1 MAKGQH
7 LDYHSGNRS
16 GRVNVRSSAVFG
28 LAALAAL
35 LTAAAAHAQPSGVE
49 AIANYAGPDRQTIL
63 EQGARR
69 EGSLLLY
76 TTGTQLKPLIDRFEQ
91 KYPYL
96 RVELARAS
104 SADTARKVIE
114 EYRAGFEKVDAFELA
129 SHGLVVPRD
138 EGILQP
144 FRSPEQGAFAA
155 EAVEPGR
162 HWVVVR
168 ESYTGI
174 GFNTKLL
181 PSERAPKTYLALLDA
196 QWRGRMAISGV
207 STTAVNWVGTML
219 IAQGPDFVRKLGAQ
233 NIRIYNLT
241 GRALAN
247 LMTAGEVMLSP
258 TIYNSHVAAS
268 AEKGAPLGWFAPGPV
283 PVTDSGVAIARK
295 APHPHAAM
303 LFADFLMSK
312 ESQILYQELGYDSPR
327 SDAAGAGAKLDR
339 LYLTNRP
346 NYIRE
351 YEDWAKLYQDVFLRR
366 RI

>member
-1 MAKGQH
+1 MAK
-7 LDYHSGNRS
+7 
-16 GRVNVRSSAVFG
+16 
-28 LAALAAL
+28 L
-35 LTAAAAHAQPSGVE
+35 LLSTRLLAAAALWGTIAAGSASAQPSGVD
-49 AIANYAGPDRQTIL
+49 AIANYTGADRQKVL
-63 EQGARR
+63 EEGARR
-69 EGSLLLY
+69 EGGLLLY
-76 TTGTQLKPLIDRFEQ
+76 TTGTQIKPLIERFEQ
-91 KYPYL
+91 TYPFV

-104 SADTARKVIE
+104 SADTARKVLE
-114 EYRAGFEKVDAFELA
+114 EYRAGYEKVDAFELA

-144 FRSPEQGAFAA
+144 FRSPEFAAFAA
-155 EAVEPGR
+155 EAIEPGR

-181 PSERAPKTYLALLDA
+181 PPDKAPKTYQALLDA
-196 QWRGRMAISGV
+196 QWKGRMAISGV
-207 STTAVNWVGTML
+207 STTAVNWVGTMI
-219 IAQGPDFVRKLGAQ
+219 IAHGPDFVRKLGQQ

-247 LMTAGEVMLSP
+247 LMTAGEVTLSP

-283 PVTDSGVAIARK
+283 PVTDTGVAIARK
-295 APHPHAAM
+295 APHPHATM
-303 LFADFLMSK
+303 LFMDFLMSK
-312 ESQILYQELGYDSPR
+312 EGQQLYQELGYDSPR
-327 SDAAGAGAKLDR
+327 SDVAGAGAGAKMEK
-339 LYLTNRP
+339 LYLTNRA

-351 YEDWAKLYQDVFLRR
+351 YEDWAKLYQDTFLRR

>member
-1 MAKGQH
+1 MAR
-7 LDYHSGNRS
+7 LSLSTRL
-16 GRVNVRSSAVFG
+16 FG
-28 LAALAAL
+28 TAALWSFIVVGAAS
-35 LTAAAAHAQPSGVE
+35 AQPAGVD
-49 AIANYAGPDRQTIL
+49 AIANYTGADRQKVL
-63 EQGARR
+63 EEGARR
-69 EGSLLLY
+69 EGGLLLY
-76 TTGTQLKPLIDRFEQ
+76 TTGTQIKPLLERFEQ
-91 KYPYL
+91 TYPFV

-104 SADTARKVIE
+104 SADTARKVLE
-114 EYRAGFEKVDAFELA
+114 EYRAGYEKVDAFELA

-144 FRSPEQGAFAA
+144 FRSPEFAAFAA
-155 EAVEPGR
+155 EAIEPGR

-181 PSERAPKTYLALLDA
+181 PPDKAPKTYQALLDA
-196 QWRGRMAISGV
+196 QWKGRMAISGV
-207 STTAVNWVGTML
+207 STTAVNWVGTMI
-219 IAQGPDFVRKLGAQ
+219 IAHGPDFVRKLGQQ

-247 LMTAGEVMLSP
+247 LMTAGEVTLSP

-283 PVTDSGVAIARK
+283 PVTDTGVAIARK
-295 APHPHAAM
+295 APHPHATM
-303 LFADFLMSK
+303 LFMDFLMSK
-312 ESQILYQELGYDSPR
+312 QGQQLYQELGYDSPR
-327 SDAAGAGAKLDR
+327 SDVAGAGAKMEK
-339 LYLTNRP
+339 LYLTNRA

-351 YEDWAKLYQDVFLRR
+351 YEDWAKLYQDTFLRR

>member
-1 MAKGQH
+1 M
-7 LDYHSGNRS
+7 RS
-16 GRVNVRSSAVFG
+16 ILALGF
-28 LAALAAL
+28 AALASVGAN
-35 LTAAAAHAQPSGVE
+35 AQPASVE
-49 AIANYAGPDRQTIL
+49 AIANYGGDDRQKVL
-63 EQGARR
+63 EEGARR
-69 EGSLLLY
+69 EGGFLLY
-76 TTGTQLKPLIDRFEQ
+76 TTGTQIKPLLERFEQ
-91 KYPYL
+91 KYPYV

-104 SADTARKVIE
+104 SADTARKVVE
-114 EYRAGFEKVDAFELA
+114 EYRAGYEKVDAFELA

-144 FRSPEQGAFAA
+144 FRSPEFAAFAA
-155 EAVEPGR
+155 DAIEPAR

-181 PSERAPKTYLALLDA
+181 PPEKAPKTYQALLEP
-196 QWRGRMAISGV
+196 QWKGKMAISGV
-207 STTAVNWVGTML
+207 STTAVNWVGTMI
-219 IAQGPDFVRKLGAQ
+219 IAHNQDFVRRLGQQ

-247 LMTAGEVMLSP
+247 LMTAGEVILSP

-283 PVTDSGVAIARK
+283 PVTDTGVAIARK

-303 LFADFLMSK
+303 LFADFLMSQ
-312 ESQILYQELGYDSPR
+312 EGQRLYLELGYDSAR
-327 SDAAGAGAKLDR
+327 GDVAGAGAKVEK
-339 LYLTNRP
+339 LYLTNRA

-351 YEDWAKLYQDVFLRR
+351 YEDWAKIYQDAFLRR

>member
-1 MAKGQH
+1 MATFATKWLYMVVLAG
-7 LDYHSGNRS
+7 
-16 GRVNVRSSAVFG
+16 VFG
-28 LAALAAL
+28 IGQANG
-35 LTAAAAHAQPSGVE
+35 QPANVE
-49 AIANYAGPDRQTIL
+49 AVANYTGPDRQKVL
-63 EQGARR
+63 EDGARR

-76 TTGTQLKPLIDRFEQ
+76 TTGTQIKPLLDRFEQ
-91 KYPYL
+91 KYSFL
-96 RVELARAS
+96 KVELARAS
-104 SADTARKVIE
+104 SADTARKVVE

-138 EGILQP
+138 ENILLP
-144 FRSPEQGAFAA
+144 FRSPEFEAFAPDA
-155 EAVEPGR
+155 IEPKR

-174 GFNTKLL
+174 GFNNKLL
-181 PSERAPKTYLALLDA
+181 AADKAPKTYQALLDP
-196 QWRGRMAISGV
+196 QFRGRMAISGI

-219 IAQGPDFVRKLGAQ
+219 IVHGADFVRRLGQQ

-247 LMTAGEVMLSP
+247 LMSAGEVTLSP

-283 PVTDSGVAIARK
+283 PVTDTGVAIARK
-295 APHPHAAM
+295 APHPHATM

-312 ESQILYQELGYDSPR
+312 DGQKLYQELGYDSPR
-327 SDAAGAGAKLDR
+327 SDVVGAGAKLEK

-351 YEDWAKLYQDVFLRR
+351 YEDWAKLYQDTFVRR

>member
-1 MAKGQH
+1 MGSFVHFKTYASV
-7 LDYHSGNRS
+7 L
-16 GRVNVRSSAVFG
+16 
-28 LAALAAL
+28 ALASFFAL
-35 LTAAAAHAQPSGVE
+35 GLLPAPAQPPAVE
-49 AIANYAGPDRQTIL
+49 RIANYAGTDRQSVL
-63 EQGARR
+63 EAGAKR
-69 EGSLLLY
+69 EGGLLLY
-76 TTGTQLKPLIDRFEQ
+76 TTGTQIKPLIDRFEA

-104 SADTARKVIE
+104 SADTARKVLE

-129 SHGLVVPRD
+129 SPGLVLPRD

-144 FRSPEQGAFAA
+144 FRSPELAAFAA

-181 PSERAPKTYLALLDA
+181 PSERAPKTYLDLLDA
-196 QWRGRMAISGV
+196 QWRGKMAISGV
-207 STTAVNWVGTML
+207 STTSVNWVGTML
-219 IAQGPDFVRKLGAQ
+219 IALGPEFVRKLGTQ
-233 NIRIYNLT
+233 NIRVYNLT

-247 LMTAGEVMLSP
+247 LMTAGEVALSP

-268 AEKGAPLGWFAPGPV
+268 VEKGAPLGWFAPGPV

-295 APHPHAAM
+295 APHPHAAI
-303 LFADFLMSK
+303 LFMDFLMSK
-312 ESQILYQELGYDSPR
+312 NGQVLYQDLGYDSPR
-327 SDAAGAGAKLDR
+327 ADAVHPGAQVHK

-346 NYIRE
+346 NYLRD
-351 YEDWAKLYQDVFLRR
+351 YENWARHYQDVFVR
-366 RI
+366 

>member
-1 MAKGQH
+1 M
-7 LDYHSGNRS
+7 
-16 GRVNVRSSAVFG
+16 VRRLLAARFALPGALIGVLVVG
-28 LAALAAL
+28 GAALA
-35 LTAAAAHAQPSGVE
+35 QPAGVE
-49 AIANYAGPDRQTIL
+49 AIANYTGADRQKVL
-63 EQGARR
+63 EEGARR

-76 TTGTQLKPLIDRFEQ
+76 TTGTQIKPLVDRFEQ

-104 SADTARKVIE
+104 SADTARKVLE
-114 EYRAGFEKVDAFELA
+114 EYRAGYEKVDAFELA

-138 EGILQP
+138 ENILQP
-144 FRSPEQGAFAA
+144 FRSPELSAFVADA
-155 EAVEPGR
+155 IEPGR

-174 GFNTKLL
+174 GFNSKLL
-181 PSERAPKTYLALLDA
+181 PPDKAPKTYQALLEP
-196 QWRGRMAISGV
+196 QWKGKMAISGV

-219 IAQGPDFVRKLGAQ
+219 IVHGADFVRKLGQQ

-268 AEKGAPLGWFAPGPV
+268 AEKGAPLGWFAPGTV
-283 PVTDSGVAIARK
+283 PVTDTGVALARK
-295 APHPHAAM
+295 APHPHAAL
-303 LFADFLMSK
+303 LFIDFLMSK
-312 ESQILYQELGYDSPR
+312 EGQVLYQELGYDSPR
-327 SDAAGAGAKLDR
+327 SDVAGAGARMEKV
-339 LYLTNRP
+339 YLTNRG

-351 YEDWAKLYQDVFLRR
+351 YEDWAKLYQDVFVRR

>member
-1 MAKGQH
+1 M
-7 LDYHSGNRS
+7 
-16 GRVNVRSSAVFG
+16 VRRLLAARFALPGALIGVLVVG
-28 LAALAAL
+28 GAALA
-35 LTAAAAHAQPSGVE
+35 QPAGVE
-49 AIANYAGPDRQTIL
+49 AIANYTGADRQKVL
-63 EQGARR
+63 EEGARR

-76 TTGTQLKPLIDRFEQ
+76 TTGTQIKPLVDRFEQ

-104 SADTARKVIE
+104 SADTARKVLE
-114 EYRAGFEKVDAFELA
+114 EYRAGYEKVDAFELA

-138 EGILQP
+138 ENILQP
-144 FRSPEQGAFAA
+144 FRSPELSAFAA
-155 EAVEPGR
+155 DAIEPGR

-181 PSERAPKTYLALLDA
+181 PPDKAPKTYQSLLEP
-196 QWRGRMAISGV
+196 QWKGKMAISGV

-219 IAQGPDFVRKLGAQ
+219 IVHGADFVRKLGQQ

-283 PVTDSGVAIARK
+283 PVTDTGVALARK
-295 APHPHAAM
+295 APHPHAAL
-303 LFADFLMSK
+303 LFIDFLMSK
-312 ESQILYQELGYDSPR
+312 EGQVLYQELGYDSPR
-327 SDAAGAGAKLDR
+327 SDVAGAGARMEKV
-339 LYLTNRP
+339 YLTNRG

-351 YEDWAKLYQDVFLRR
+351 YEDWAKLYQDVFVRR

>member
-1 MAKGQH
+1 M
-7 LDYHSGNRS
+7 
-16 GRVNVRSSAVFG
+16 VRRLLAARFALPGALIGVLVVG
-28 LAALAAL
+28 GAALA
-35 LTAAAAHAQPSGVE
+35 QPAGVE
-49 AIANYAGPDRQTIL
+49 AIANYTGADRQKVL
-63 EQGARR
+63 EEGARR
-69 EGSLLLY
+69 EGGLLLY
-76 TTGTQLKPLIDRFEQ
+76 TTGTQIKPLIDRFEQ

-104 SADTARKVIE
+104 SADTARKVLE
-114 EYRAGFEKVDAFELA
+114 EYRAGYEKVDAFELA

-138 EGILQP
+138 ENILQP
-144 FRSPEQGAFAA
+144 FRSPELSAFAA
-155 EAVEPGR
+155 DAIEPGR
-162 HWVVVR
+162 NWVVVR

-181 PSERAPKTYLALLDA
+181 PSDKAPKTYQSLLEP
-196 QWRGRMAISGV
+196 QWKGKMAISGV

-219 IAQGPDFVRKLGAQ
+219 IVQGADFVRKLGQQ

-268 AEKGAPLGWFAPGPV
+268 ADKGAPLGWFAPGPV
-283 PVTDSGVAIARK
+283 PVTDTGVALARK
-295 APHPHAAM
+295 APHPHAAL
-303 LFADFLMSK
+303 LFIDFLMSK
-312 ESQILYQELGYDSPR
+312 EGQILYQELGYDSPR
-327 SDAAGAGAKLDR
+327 SDVAGAGARMEK
-339 LYLTNRP
+339 LYLTNRA

-351 YEDWAKLYQDVFLRR
+351 YEDWAKLYQDVFVRR

>member
-1 MAKGQH
+1 
-7 LDYHSGNRS
+7 
-16 GRVNVRSSAVFG
+16 VRSSAFLT

-35 LTAAAAHAQPSGVE
+35 LAAAHVRDPARAQPSTVG
-49 AIANYAGPDRQTIL
+49 AIANYAGLDRQMIL

-76 TTGTQLKPLIDRFEQ
+76 TTGTQIKPLIDRFEQ
-91 KYPYL
+91 KYPY
-96 RVELARAS
+96 VKIELARAS

-144 FRSPEQGAFAA
+144 FRSPELAAFAA

-181 PSERAPKTYLALLDA
+181 PAERAPKTYLDLLDA
-196 QWRGRMAISGV
+196 QWRGKMAISGV

-219 IAQGPDFVRKLGAQ
+219 IAHGPDYVRKLGTQ

-247 LMTAGEVMLSP
+247 LMTAGEVVLSP
-258 TIYNSHVAAS
+258 TIYNSHVTAS
-268 AEKGAPLGWFAPGPV
+268 AEKGAPLGWLAPGPV
-283 PVTDSGVAIARK
+283 PVTDTGVAIARK

-303 LFADFLMSK
+303 LFVDFLMSK
-312 ESQILYQELGYDSPR
+312 DGQSLYRELGYDSPR
-327 SDAAGAGAKLDR
+327 NDVAGAGARVEK
-339 LYLTNRP
+339 LYLTNRA

-351 YEDWAKLYQDVFLRR
+351 YEDWARLYQDVFLRR
-366 RI
+366 RL

>member
-1 MAKGQH
+1 MRE
-7 LDYHSGNRS
+7 DY
-16 GRVNVRSSAVFG
+16 VRMSAALG
-28 LAALAAL
+28 LAVLATL
-35 LTAAAAHAQPSGVE
+35 VAAAVAPAQPPTVE
-49 AIANYAGPDRQTIL
+49 AIANYAGSDRQAIL

-76 TTGTQLKPLIDRFEQ
+76 TTGTQIKPLIDRFEQ
-91 KYPYL
+91 KYPYVK
-96 RVELARAS
+96 VELARAS

-144 FRSPEQGAFAA
+144 FHSPELASFAA
-155 EAVEPGR
+155 EAVEPGH

-181 PSERAPKTYLALLDA
+181 PPERAPKTYVALLDP

-207 STTAVNWVGTML
+207 TTTAVNWVGTML
-219 IAQGPDFVRKLGAQ
+219 IAQGLDFVRKLGTQ
-233 NIRIYNLT
+233 NIRVYNLT

-247 LMTAGEVMLSP
+247 LMTAGEVALSP

-303 LFADFLMSK
+303 LFVDFLMSK
-312 ESQILYQELGYDSPR
+312 ESQLLYQELGYDSPR
-327 SDAAGAGAKLDR
+327 SDAGKAGAKLER

-366 RI
+366 R

>member
-1 MAKGQH
+1 
-7 LDYHSGNRS
+7 
-16 GRVNVRSSAVFG
+16 VREDQVRTSKALG
-28 LAALAAL
+28 LAVLATL
-35 LTAAAAHAQPSGVE
+35 VIAANARAQPSTVE
-49 AIANYAGPDRQTIL
+49 AIVNYTGPDRQAIL

-76 TTGTQLKPLIDRFEQ
+76 TTGTQIKPLIDRFEQ
-91 KYPYL
+91 KYPYV

-155 EAVEPGR
+155 DAVEPGR

-181 PSERAPKTYLALLDA
+181 PPERAPKTYLDLIDP

-207 STTAVNWVGTML
+207 TTTAVNWVGTML
-219 IAQGPDFVRKLGAQ
+219 IAQGLDFVRKLGTQ
-233 NIRIYNLT
+233 NIRVYNLT

-247 LMTAGEVMLSP
+247 LMTAGEVMVSP

-312 ESQILYQELGYDSPR
+312 EGGALYRELGYDSPR
-327 SDAAGAGAKLDR
+327 SDAAGASAGAKLER

-351 YEDWAKLYQDVFLRR
+351 YEDWAKLYQDVFVRR

>member
-1 MAKGQH
+1 MVTYLTRWLH
-7 LDYHSGNRS
+7 M
-16 GRVNVRSSAVFG
+16 V
-28 LAALAAL
+28 ALACAL
-35 LTAAAAHAQPSGVE
+35 GIGQANGQPANVE
-49 AIANYAGPDRQTIL
+49 AVANYAGADRQKVL
-63 EQGARR
+63 EDGARR
-69 EGSLLLY
+69 EGGLLLY
-76 TTGTQLKPLIDRFEQ
+76 TTGTQIKPLLDRFEQ

-96 RVELARAS
+96 KVELARAS

-138 EGILQP
+138 ENILMP
-144 FRSPEQGAFAA
+144 FRSPEFEAFVPDAI
-155 EAVEPGR
+155 EPKQ

-174 GFNTKLL
+174 GFNNKLL
-181 PSERAPKTYLALLDA
+181 PPDKAPKTYQALLDP
-196 QWRGRMAISGV
+196 QWKGRMAISGLT
-207 STTAVNWVGTML
+207 TTAVNWVGSMV
-219 IAQGPDFVRKLGAQ
+219 IAHGADFVRRLGQQ

-247 LMTAGEVMLSP
+247 LMSAGEVILSS

-268 AEKGAPLGWFAPGPV
+268 ADKGAPLGWFAPGPV
-283 PVTDSGVAIARK
+283 PVTDTGVAIARK

-312 ESQILYQELGYDSPR
+312 EAQFLYQELGYDSAR
-327 SDAAGAGAKLDR
+327 RDVAGPGAQVER

-346 NYIRE
+346 NFIRD
-351 YEDWAKLYQDVFLRR
+351 YEDWAKLYQDTFVRR
-366 RI
+366 RM

>member
-1 MAKGQH
+1 MA
-7 LDYHSGNRS
+7 L
-16 GRVNVRSSAVFG
+16 VVL
-28 LAALAAL
+28 LAAAKAA
-35 LTAAAAHAQPSGVE
+35 AQPSIVE
-49 AIANYAGPDRQTIL
+49 AIANTTGPDRQTIL

-76 TTGTQLKPLIDRFEQ
+76 TTGTQIKPLLDRFEQ
-91 KYPYL
+91 KYPYV
-96 RVELARAS
+96 RIELARAS

-114 EYRAGFEKVDAFELA
+114 EYRAGFDKVDAFELA

-144 FRSPEQGAFAA
+144 FRSPEQAAFAA
-155 EAVEPGR
+155 DAVEPGR

-181 PSERAPKTYLALLDA
+181 PSERAPKTYVALLDP

-207 STTAVNWVGTML
+207 TTTAVNWVGTML
-219 IAQGPDFVRKLGAQ
+219 IAQGLDFVRKLGTQ
-233 NIRIYNLT
+233 NIRVYNLT

-303 LFADFLMSK
+303 LFVDFLMSK
-312 ESQILYQELGYDSPR
+312 EGGALYHELGYDSPR
-327 SDAAGAGAKLDR
+327 DDVGGASAGARLER

-351 YEDWAKLYQDVFLRR
+351 YEDWAKLYQDVFVRR